1 MAMRNAYKLIFFVEK
16 RSQSAYFYKSHN
28 CLALC
33 TSLMYVRTAAL
44 LAASMRAVHGLAT
57 GIMHDRQVTGEGRN
71 AGLQAV
77 ALFTSIK

>member
-1 MAMRNAYKLIFFVEK
+1 
-16 RSQSAYFYKSHN
+16 
-28 CLALC
+28 
-33 TSLMYVRTAAL
+33 MYVRTAAL